1 MANSPCYSVFFRAK
15 NKAKD
20 DAKDD
25 AKHSAKG
32 VQDSVQDSVQ
42 ELGPDGGCNRLTVNG
57 QCRKC
62 RKKETFSQIILAIT
76 RYFRIFA
83 HKFGMSTTKDTV
95 MKRIL
100 NLLIALAAVTTAMAA
115 TVNRQQARQ
124 QAAQFLQ
131 QRGAQLGSDP
141 TTVNGRRVQ
150 AADQS
155 LYVFN
160 AEGGRG
166 FVVVSGDDRTD
177 AILGYTLEGSYDEAD
192 MPPAFMEW
200 LAQMEAEIK
209 ALGDDVA
216 EARTNAP
223 KASATQ
229 VSIHAAI
236 APLIQTTWNQGN
248 TNNTQNTD
256 GIYNIRLPK
265 IGERYPC
272 TGCVATAG
280 AQIMY
285 YYRWPQGPTAEVPG
299 YTLDPPSAANTKS
312 ALPSTQFQW
321 NLMKTVY
328 SSADANTDAAKA
340 VAELMLYAGYAAQM
354 RYGVDGSSANQMTL
368 CRGMAEYFGYDP
380 YTLETIKRSEYSI
393 AAWDEAMYNEIAHG
407 RPIIYDG
414 ASAANGSGGHAFI
427 CDGYDG
433 EGLYHFNWGWG
444 GGYNGYF
451 KLSATN
457 PYGANSFPGYVFGN
471 SAVIGIQPA
480 TGVVPTDPNGDDEWE
495 VETIDGMVAQASNV
509 SINGTEAVMSLG
521 NPNEQTC
528 KFSFGMGELKSD
540 GSVEFV
546 YKKNVNYSEIPQGWS
561 FSNVSFDFAQINL
574 PEGSHRLVPISKLDG
589 EDEWRRCRPADVW
602 FFVEVAGSDITAVAH
617 PIEALQINK
626 FELAT
631 PGSPDAYQRVLVN
644 ITNNG
649 DNIEKTYYIY
659 VDGEWAGFYDSRRTL
674 KIAAGNTKEFLL
686 LTKIMP
692 EGKHT
697 ITLRDGYEGPVVAE
711 FEADIKVDLAATAF
725 SVGSD
730 PKFAGTT
737 LPVDVTV
744 ENQASDYTMPL
755 YFFAS
760 KTSSKGSC
768 AYIAGTGIP
777 SGGSEDVRFYFTPT
791 SGGTWNFWVATD
803 QSGSNVI
810 GTGSADIEEAPTG
823 TVELTLVDK
832 EITCK
837 ADGKTTFTITV
848 KNTGNVTNY
857 NGFRAWI
864 YTPKND
870 GTNKWGG
877 YQYQSVPNT
886 TLEPGQEITVTMTFT
901 ELTEGVEYAISPE
914 YATTYSGNE
923 WTDLNNMWENRFT
936 YTAPA
941 VEPDPDPIPGD
952 FDGDGELTVTD
963 VEQMASRLIGGMPIA
978 DDAAADVNGDGVV
991 NIADLTALIKAL
1003 LKKGE
1008 Q

>member
-100 NLLIALAAVTTAMAA
+100 NLLITLVAVTTAMAA

-166 FVVVSGDDRTD
+166 FVVVAGDDRAD
-177 AILGYTLEGSYDEAD
+177 AILGYTIEGSYDEAD

-216 EARTNAP
+216 EARSNAP
-223 KASATQ
+223 KVSAPQ
-229 VSIHAAI
+229 VAIHAAI

-248 TNNTQNTD
+248 TYNNQNNNTD

-265 IGERYPC
+265 VGDNYPC
-272 TGCVATAG
+272 TGCVAVCG

-285 YYRWPQGPTAEVPG
+285 YYRWPKGPTAEVPG
-299 YTLDPPSAANTKS
+299 YSAGSAANTS
-312 ALPSTQFQW
+312 AALPATTFQW
-321 NLMKTVY
+321 DKMKTSY
-328 SSADANTDAAKA
+328 SSSDAYSDAAYA
-340 VAELMLYAGYAAQM
+340 VADLLLYAGYAAKM
-354 RYGVDGSSANQMTL
+354 NYGVSGSSASQVTL
-368 CRGMAEYFGYDP
+368 VGGMVDYFGYDP
-380 YTLETIKRSEYSI
+380 NWKSVSRANYSV
-393 AAWDEAMYNEIAHG
+393 AAWDEMIYNELASG
-407 RPIIYDG
+407 RPVIYDG
-414 ASAANGSGGHAFI
+414 ASSADGSGGHAFI

-444 GGYNGYF
+444 GSRNGYF

-457 PYGANSFPGYVFGN
+457 PDGANDFPGYVFGN

-480 TGVVPTDPNGDDEWE
+480 TGVVPTDPNADDEWE
-495 VETIDGMVAQASNV
+495 TVTIEGVVANALSCTLEGTTV
-509 SINGTEAVMSLG
+509 STLLQ
-521 NPNEQTC
+521 NPNSESC
-528 KFSFGMGELKSD
+528 AFGLGLAELNDDATLNVLDKSYEYYKNWEL
-540 GSVEFV
+540 GSGS
-546 YKKNVNYSEIPQGWS
+546 YWTNQLT
-561 FSNVSFDFAQINL
+561 FDLSSYNL
-574 PEGSHRLVPISKLDG
+574 PEGKHRLVPVSLLNG
-589 EDEWRRCRPADVW
+589 EEEWKRCRPADLW
-602 FFVEVAGSDITAVAH
+602 FEVNVSGGEMTAVKH
-617 PIEALQINK
+617 PVADLQISQ
-626 FELAT
+626 FEMVSGGV
-631 PGSPDAYQRVLVN
+631 PGNAQTVLVRV
-644 ITNNG
+644 TNNG

-659 VDGEWAGFYDSRRTL
+659 IDGNWPGYYSNLKTL
-674 KIAAGNTKEFLL
+674 KIASGNTKEFTLSAGNL
-686 LTKIMP
+686 SA
-692 EGKHT
+692 GKHT
-697 ITLRDGYEGPVVAE
+697 LTLHDGYNGPVIAE
-711 FEADIKVDLAATAF
+711 TTVDIKIDLEATAF
-725 SVGSD
+725 NIGGD
-730 PKFAGTT
+730 LKFAGST

-744 ENQASDYTMPL
+744 ESHAGDYTEPL

-760 KTSSKGSC
+760 TSSSMGSP

-777 SGGSEDVRFYFTPT
+777 GGGSEDVRFYFTPT

-803 QSGSNVI
+803 KNGSNVI
-810 GTGSADIEEAPTG
+810 GTSSADIEEAPAG
-823 TVELTLVDK
+823 TV
-832 EITCK
+832 
-837 ADGKTTFTITV
+837 TIEKVSSSWTALPNGQAEYV
-848 KNTGNVTNY
+848 VTYKNTSETTY
-857 NGFRAWI
+857 YKDIRI
-864 YTPKND
+864 YLYR
-870 GTNKWGG
+870 GTSWSYHGVDT
-877 YQYQSVPNT
+877 SDPIV
-886 TLEPGQEITVTMTFT
+886 LEPGQEITLTFNYT
-901 ELTEGVEYAISPE
+901 ELEDG
-914 YATTYSGNE
+914 TTYGIYPQYYPTYTSTKYTNLYQYVNTE
-923 WTDLNNMWENRFT
+923 VYT

-952 FDGDGELTVTD
+952 TNGNGGLDTDDVTVLVSYLTGQTT
-963 VEQMASRLIGGMPIA
+963 EKPAN
-978 DDAAADVNGDGVV
+978 ADVNGDGEV

-1003 LKKGE
+1003 VEKGE

>member
-32 VQDSVQDSVQ
+32 VQDSVQ

-100 NLLIALAAVTTAMAA
+100 NLLITLAAVTTAMGA

-150 AADQS
+150 TADQS

-166 FVVVSGDDRTD
+166 FVVVAGDDRAD

-216 EARTNAP
+216 EARSNAP
-223 KASATQ
+223 KASAPQ
-229 VSIHAAI
+229 VAIHAAI

-248 TNNTQNTD
+248 YNNTQNTD

-265 IGERYPC
+265 VGERYPC
-272 TGCVATAG
+272 TGCVAVCG

-299 YTLDPPSAANTKS
+299 YSAGSAANTS
-312 ALPSTQFQW
+312 AALPAMTFLW
-321 NLMKTVY
+321 DKMKTSY
-328 SSADANTDAAKA
+328 SSSDAYSDAAYA
-340 VAELMLYAGYAAQM
+340 VAELLLYAGYAAKM
-354 RYGVDGSSANQMTL
+354 KYDVSGSSASQVTL
-368 CRGMAEYFGYDP
+368 VGGMVDYFGYDP
-380 YTLETIKRSEYSI
+380 NWKSVSRANYSV
-393 AAWDEAMYNEIAHG
+393 AAWDEMIYNELASG
-407 RPIIYDG
+407 RPVIYDG
-414 ASAANGSGGHAFI
+414 ASSADGSGGHAFI

-444 GGYNGYF
+444 GSRNGYF

-457 PYGANSFPGYVFGN
+457 PDGANDFPGYVFGN

-480 TGVVPTDPNGDDEWE
+480 TGVVPTDPNADDEWE
-495 VETIDGMVAQASNV
+495 TVTIEGVVANALSCTLEGTTV
-509 SINGTEAVMSLG
+509 STLLQ
-521 NPNEQTC
+521 NPNSESC
-528 KFSFGMGELKSD
+528 AFGLGLAELNDDATLNVLDYSYEYYKNWEL
-540 GSVEFV
+540 GSGS
-546 YKKNVNYSEIPQGWS
+546 YWTNQLT
-561 FSNVSFDFAQINL
+561 FDLSSYNL
-574 PEGSHRLVPISKLDG
+574 PEGKHRLVPVSLLNG
-589 EDEWRRCRPADVW
+589 EEEWKRCHPADLW
-602 FFVEVAGSDITAVAH
+602 FEVNVSGGEMTAVKH
-617 PIEALQINK
+617 PVADLQISR
-626 FELAT
+626 FEMVTSGT
-631 PGSPDAYQRVLVN
+631 PDNWQNVQVSVANR
-644 ITNNG
+644 G

-659 VDGEWAGFYDSRRTL
+659 VDGEWPRWASSVKTL
-674 KIAAGNTKEFLL
+674 KIASGNTKTFTLSAGNL
-686 LTKIMP
+686 SAGT
-692 EGKHT
+692 HT
-697 ITLRDGYEGPVVAE
+697 LTLRDGYNGPVVAE
-711 FEADIKVDLAATAF
+711 TTVDIKIDLEATAF
-725 SVGSD
+725 NIGGD
-730 PKFAGTT
+730 LKFAGST

-744 ENQASDYTMPL
+744 ESHAGDYTEPL

-760 KTSSKGSC
+760 TSDSKGSP

-777 SGGSEDVRFYFTPT
+777 GGGSEDVRFYFTPT

-803 QSGSNVI
+803 KNGSNVI
-810 GTGSADIEEAPTG
+810 GTGSADIEEAPAG
-823 TVELTLVDK
+823 TVTL
-832 EITCK
+832 EITDWQYKCQPGGRVEYT
-837 ADGKTTFTITV
+837 ATV
-848 KNTGNVTNY
+848 KNTGSTTNY
-857 NGFRAWI
+857 NGFYGWVW
-864 YTPKND
+864 TPLND
-870 GTNKWGG
+870 GTNRWSGIVYASADK
-877 YQYQSVPNT
+877 T
-886 TLEPGQEITVTMTFT
+886 IIEPGKETTITLTFDGLDENIQYSFDPYYYPT
-901 ELTEGVEYAISPE
+901 YASSNGVRFCPNF
-914 YATTYSGNE
+914 YSQK
-923 WTDLNNMWENRFT
+923 FT
-936 YTAPA
+936 YAAPA
-941 VEPDPDPIPGD
+941 VDPDPDPIPGD
-952 FDGDGELTVTD
+952 TNGNGGLDTDDVTVLVSYLTGQTT
-963 VEQMASRLIGGMPIA
+963 EKPAN
-978 DDAAADVNGDGVV
+978 ADVNGDGEV

>member
-100 NLLIALAAVTTAMAA
+100 NLLITLAAVTTAMAA

-177 AILGYTLEGSYDEAD
+177 AILGYTLEGSYDDASV
-192 MPPAFMEW
+192 PPALEEW
-200 LAQMEAEIK
+200 LDQMQAEIK
-209 ALGDDVA
+209 ALGDETA
-216 EARTNAP
+216 AARADAQSPRPTM
-223 KASATQ
+223 
-229 VSIHAAI
+229 SIHPAI
-236 APLIQTTWNQGN
+236 APLIPTTWNQGN

-414 ASAANGSGGHAFI
+414 ASAANGSGGHAFLL
-427 CDGYDG
+427 DGYDG

-495 VETIDGMVAQASNV
+495 VETIDGVVAQASNV

-561 FSNVSFDFAQINL
+561 FSNVSFDFAQMNL

-697 ITLRDGYEGPVVAE
+697 ITLRDGYEGPVIAE

-760 KTSSKGSC
+760 KTGSKGSC

-823 TVELTLVDK
+823 TVTL
-832 EITCK
+832 EITDWQYKCQPGGSVEYT
-837 ADGKTTFTITV
+837 ATV
-848 KNTGNVTNY
+848 KNTGSTTNY
-857 NGFRAWI
+857 NGFYGWVW
-864 YTPKND
+864 TPLND
-870 GTNKWGG
+870 GTDRWSGIVYASADK
-877 YQYQSVPNT
+877 T
-886 TLEPGQEITVTMTFT
+886 IIEPGEETTITLTFDGLDENIQYSFDPYYYPTYASSNGVRFCQNFYSQE
-901 ELTEGVEYAISPE
+901 
-914 YATTYSGNE
+914 
-923 WTDLNNMWENRFT
+923 FT

-952 FDGDGELTVTD
+952 TNGNGGLDTDDVTVLVSYLTGQTT
-963 VEQMASRLIGGMPIA
+963 EEPANA
-978 DDAAADVNGDGVV
+978 DINDDGVV